1 MAHEYLI
8 AIDNSDASI
17 KIANYLKDITRKED
31 KITLY
36 SVLPNPTIIYNLNE
50 PTAIPLFAE
59 NKDVFSIFE
68 KSKID
73 EMEKITDQIIK
84 ILTDSGIDKKNV
96 SVKLETQKETTAH
109 QIADEALQ
117 GKYDTIVMGKHN
129 SSIISEFFLGSV
141 TNKVIHLSKDIPVIV
156 V

>member
-1 MAHEYLI
+1 MSYNYLT
-8 AIDNSDASI
+8 AVDSSEASM
-17 KIANYLKDITRKED
+17 KIANYLVKILRKED

-68 KSKID
+68 KSKKD
-73 EMEKITDQIIK
+73 EMKTVTDNIIK
-84 ILTDSGIDKKNV
+84 ILKDAGFKKDNIT
-96 SVKLETQKETTAH
+96 VKLETQKETTAH
-109 QIADEALQ
+109 QIADEAVQ

-129 SSIISEFFLGSV
+129 SSIISEFFMGSV
-141 TNKVIHLSKDIPVIV
+141 TNKVIHLSKNIPVIV

>member
-1 MAHEYLI
+1 MAYSYLI
-8 AIDNSDASI
+8 AVDNSEASI
-17 KIANYLKDITRKED
+17 KIANYLTKVLRKED

-59 NKDVFSIFE
+59 NKDVFTIFE
-68 KSKID
+68 KSKMD
-73 EMEKITDQIIK
+73 EMGIITEKITK
-84 ILTDSGIDKKNV
+84 ILTDSGFNKGNI

-109 QIADEALQ
+109 QIADEAIQ